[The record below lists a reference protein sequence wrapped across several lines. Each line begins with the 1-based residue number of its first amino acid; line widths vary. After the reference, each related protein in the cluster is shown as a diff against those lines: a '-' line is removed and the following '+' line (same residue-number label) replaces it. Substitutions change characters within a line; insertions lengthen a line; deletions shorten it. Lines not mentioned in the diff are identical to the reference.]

1 MCNPAT
7 QRSAEVDWKSPVPA
21 RWKERWF
28 VPQKIPAWRRLRVPN
43 SRPLRVQVGNRRRR
57 RRRCRCSWRSWTSS
71 RRTCAAPGAVPS
83 TPTSWRGSTGCA
95 SRGRRTPTRSSP
107 TRWDSARRSRRSPSS
122 PTSSTR
128 SVPRQ
133 RGQSRRSTSSER
145 RAPICPVVRGCYFP
159 ERPVEKCLNNIV
171 ILKKNRRALPRQCSP
186 SPQCTTS
193 SCFRVTPRDPSSS
206 APPFPPSP
214 TGSASSSSGLRS
226 STSWRTQAEKWTAPP
241 SGGWGNGGGG
251 CNGTPSP
258 PPPLNQGVTVKLRL
272 SQSAPAPKRLV

>member
-171 ILKKNRRALPRQCSP
+171 IWKINRRALPHQRPPLPPVHHLVLFQGHSAGP
-186 SPQCTTS
+186 
-193 SCFRVTPRDPSSS
+193 FLIS
-206 APPFPPSP
+206 APLSTVPNWEREFEFWAPELYVVTY
-214 TGSASSSSGLRS
+214 TGGKVNRATIRWVGE
-226 STSWRTQAEKWTAPP
+226 WRRR
-241 SGGWGNGGGG
+241 

-258 PPPLNQGVTVKLRL
+258 NPLNQGVTVKLRM